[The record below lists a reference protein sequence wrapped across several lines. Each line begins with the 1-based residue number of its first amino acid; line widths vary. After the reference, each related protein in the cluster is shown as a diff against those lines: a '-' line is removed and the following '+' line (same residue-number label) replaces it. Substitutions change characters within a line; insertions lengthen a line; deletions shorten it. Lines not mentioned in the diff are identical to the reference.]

1 MGFFF
6 LCTKYLV
13 TFIFYCMNIKN
24 AKLNTVY
31 KVCDIEADNSTVRR
45 LNELGL
51 YRGGVIVVRRKSILG
66 KSYLV
71 ELQGSF
77 IAIRYSVLK
86 GVSVNG

>member
-1 MGFFF
+1 
-6 LCTKYLV
+6 
-13 TFIFYCMNIKN
+13 MNIKN
-24 AKLNTVY
+24 AKLNVQY
-31 KVCDIEADNSTVRR
+31 KVSCIDTDIATARR

-51 YRGGVIVVRRKSILG
+51 FKGGNVVIRRKSIFG

-86 GVSVNG
+86 GVRLDG